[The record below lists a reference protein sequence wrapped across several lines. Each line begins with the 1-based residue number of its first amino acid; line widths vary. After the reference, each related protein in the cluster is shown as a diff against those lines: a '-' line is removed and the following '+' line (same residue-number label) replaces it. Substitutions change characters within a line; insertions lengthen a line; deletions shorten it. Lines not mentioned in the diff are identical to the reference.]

1 MTVTERE
8 LPVLVTGEP
17 PVSSFRRWL
26 APATFLFFGLI
37 DMLVLGYFCHS
48 GDAVFA
54 FSQPFA
60 KVTVPNLSLPGATT
74 CYVCG
79 GITVA
84 IAAARAFLPFGKVLR
99 RVAMAV
105 VAFLLIV
112 ALLCWADAGLTTAFN
127 IVNLLQGTFAGSIPI
142 MLGALTGVICSR
154 SGVINVAIE
163 GQLLA
168 GAFTA
173 AMVASVTGSL
183 WLGLI
188 SGALSGALVG
198 ALLAVFAI
206 GYRVDQVVLG
216 VVINTL
222 ILGLTGY
229 LYDDLMVP
237 NANTWNSGITFSAI
251 KIPLLGDIP
260 IIGPVF
266 FDSTIF
272 LYLTYVALA
281 AVQVGLFATRWGL
294 RTRAIGE
301 HPVAADTVG
310 IKVIAMRYRN
320 VIAAG
325 VIAGIGGAYFTV
337 GSAGSFTKDMS
348 SGEGY
353 IALAAMIFGRY
364 TPFGAVAAALLFGF
378 TSQLELILGT
388 INVPIQSNLLS
399 MAPYIIT
406 IIVLAGLVGKVRGP
420 RAEGIPYVKSLC
432 RTSGG
437 ARAGPVPTP
446 ARLPAARLPA
456 RDASLAFPPRQTPGF
471 PGRIRAL
478 GRIRWPMTHPSP
490 PEARNLP
497 DLSGRVVTGGFYVK
511 VCRRSDD

>member
-1 MTVTERE
+1 MTITERV
-8 LPVLVTGEP
+8 PKVLAAGTAP
-17 PVSSFRRWL
+17 SSAFRRWL

-37 DMLVLGYFCHS
+37 NIFVLGLNCHK
-48 GDAVFA
+48 GDATFA

-60 KVTVPNLSLPGATT
+60 KVTVPNLTLPAALT

-79 GITVA
+79 AVSIVVA
-84 IAAARAFLPFGKVLR
+84 VLRAFLPLSKLWR
-99 RVAMAV
+99 RVAIGLV
-105 VAFLLIV
+105 VFLFIV
-112 ALLCWADAGLTTAFN
+112 SLLCWADAGLTTGVN
-127 IVNLLQGTFAGSIPI
+127 VVNLLQGTFAGSIPI

-163 GQLLA
+163 GQLLL

-173 AMVASVTGSL
+173 AIVASGTGSL

-188 SGALSGALVG
+188 SGALAGSLVG
-198 ALLAVFAI
+198 LLLAVFAI
-206 GYRVDQVVLG
+206 AYRVDQVVLG

-229 LYDDLMVP
+229 LYDDLMIP
-237 NANTWNSGITFSAI
+237 YQNTLNSPATFSAI

-272 LYLTYVALA
+272 LYLTYLALA
-281 AVQVGLFATRWGL
+281 SVQVGLFSTKWGL

-310 IKVIAMRYRN
+310 IPVIAMRYRN

-325 VIAGIGGAYFTV
+325 IIAGIGGAYFTIGSV
-337 GSAGSFTKDMS
+337 GSFGKDMT

-364 TPFGAVAAALLFGF
+364 SPFGAVAAALLFGF
-378 TSQLELILGT
+378 TTQLQSILST
-388 INVPIQSNLLS
+388 LNTPIQSNLLLMS
-399 MAPYIIT
+399 PYIVT

-420 RAEGIPYVKSLC
+420 RAEGIPYVK
-432 RTSGG
+432 
-437 ARAGPVPTP
+437 A
-446 ARLPAARLPA
+446 
-456 RDASLAFPPRQTPGF
+456 
-471 PGRIRAL
+471 
-478 GRIRWPMTHPSP
+478 
-490 PEARNLP
+490 
-497 DLSGRVVTGGFYVK
+497 
-511 VCRRSDD
+511 

>member
-1 MTVTERE
+1 MTITERVPTLLSPE
-8 LPVLVTGEP
+8 AA
-17 PVSSFRRWL
+17 PVSTFRRWL
-26 APATFLFFGLI
+26 GPAAFLVFGLI
-37 DMLVLGYFCHS
+37 DMLVLGLYAHK
-48 GDAVFA
+48 GDATFA

-60 KVTVPNLSLPGATT
+60 KVTVPNLALPAAVT

-79 GITVA
+79 GVS
-84 IAAARAFLPFGKVLR
+84 IALAVVLAFAPLSKIWR
-99 RVAMAV
+99 RVAMALV
-105 VAFLLIV
+105 TFLFIV
-112 ALLCWADAGLTTAFN
+112 SLLCWADAGLSTGFN
-127 IVNLLQGTFAGSIPI
+127 VVNLLQGTFAGSIPI

-163 GQLLA
+163 GQLLL

-173 AMVASVTGSL
+173 AIVASGTGSL
-183 WLGLI
+183 WLGL
-188 SGALSGALVG
+188 LSGALAGSLVA

-229 LYDDLMVP
+229 LYDDLMIP
-237 NANTWNSGITFSAI
+237 YQNTLNSPPTFSAI

-272 LYLTYVALA
+272 LYLTYLALA
-281 AVQVGLFATRWGL
+281 SVHVGLFSTRWGL

-310 IKVIAMRYRN
+310 IQVIAMRYRN

-325 VIAGIGGAYFTV
+325 IIAGVGGAYFTIGSV
-337 GSAGSFTKDMS
+337 GSFGKDMS

-364 TPFGAVAAALLFGF
+364 SPFGAVAAALLFGF
-378 TSQLELILGT
+378 TTQLQSILST
-388 INVPIQSNLLS
+388 LNTPIQSNLLLMS
-399 MAPYIIT
+399 PYIVT

-420 RAEGIPYVKSLC
+420 RAEGIPYVKS
-432 RTSGG
+432 
-437 ARAGPVPTP
+437 
-446 ARLPAARLPA
+446 
-456 RDASLAFPPRQTPGF
+456 
-471 PGRIRAL
+471 
-478 GRIRWPMTHPSP
+478 
-490 PEARNLP
+490 
-497 DLSGRVVTGGFYVK
+497 
-511 VCRRSDD
+511 